1 MAGTNPYA
9 GGSIPSDV
17 YTKKEE
23 GYKSTIKEP
32 TKEQK
37 KNAKDAVNK
46 ATSNP
51 ATPGYVPSNVFTK
64 KEEGYTTKGNIDKT
78 RRTDKKTGALEKAGA
93 ALSNLGANL
102 FGDRDY
108 DYRGYSDEELEEMVK
123 KNPGSADAIVAQKE
137 LNKRNEAAGMATKAV
152 NVTNAQGGKDD
163 MRFSSG
169 SSIDDAKTFGDTKAK
184 DVPEL
189 LRERGID
196 PATTSREEAAKILAT
211 DAPETSAPAPA
222 PATNVGSGSG
232 AAPSA
237 NTEPEAV
244 SNGIST
250 DEPTEDLSTPSWQ
263 DTDTVIEAM
272 KNDINTRAAATPEM
286 KSIWQA
292 WKNGDID
299 KNTRNYF
306 MADAIAK
313 FAGDMGNISH
323 AQHANNMWAN
333 IESGNQINPME
344 NVKGENQ
351 WQDYLKTDWKEAQ
364 KLKNEARS
372 KEQLGNIDNQLE
384 VSKQR
389 GFDQYLA
396 NEKPEIL
403 KDSKWAK
410 MAKEDPDSYATLQ
423 QLGQMIDGKSPLTA
437 DQLGNLIDASGN
449 AKLGNEIGQKQLEM
463 LGLSKQ
469 QAEESLQALK
479 LANEVSKATK
489 DYQIAAQRYGVDSI
503 QAQNAAMWAQTAGQ
517 NLANSFNSRT
527 LDSRVKKGIYGGLGI
542 NAGPVNIDSGSAA
555 SILNGLGIPLPTGN

>member
-1 MAGTNPYA
+1 MADINPYA
-9 GGSIPSDV
+9 GGSIPANI

-23 GYKSTIKEP
+23 GY
-32 TKEQK
+32 
-37 KNAKDAVNK
+37 A
-46 ATSNP
+46 
-51 ATPGYVPSNVFTK
+51 
-64 KEEGYTTKGNIDKT
+64 TKGNAEKT
-78 RRTDKKTGALEKAGA
+78 RKKDDRNIFQKAGDKIKA
-93 ALSNLGANL
+93 KTNNAKATIL
-102 FGDRDY
+102 GDRAIDY
-108 DYRGYSDEELEEMVK
+108 SQHSDEKLQEMIK
-123 KNPGSADAIVAQKE
+123 KNPGSADAADAQRE
-137 LNKRNEAAGMATKAV
+137 LNRRNEAAGMATKAI
-152 NVTNAQGGKDD
+152 NITNAKGGKDD

-169 SSIDDAKTFGDTKAK
+169 NTLEDAATFGDTKAK
-184 DVPEL
+184 DVPEK
-189 LRERGID
+189 LRAIGKD
-196 PATTSREEAAKILAT
+196 PATTSREEASALLRTDNPVPAPVAT
-211 DAPETSAPAPA
+211 PSTGGVAPSAPAPTDSEPL
-222 PATNVGSGSG
+222 PA
-232 AAPSA
+232 
-237 NTEPEAV
+237 
-244 SNGIST
+244 GIST
-250 DEPTEDLSTPSWQ
+250 DEPTEDLSTPSWK
-263 DTDTVIEAM
+263 DTDEAVESI
-272 KNDINTRAAATPEM
+272 KNDINTKSAATPEM

-299 KNTRNYF
+299 KATRNYF
-306 MADAIAK
+306 LADAIAK

-333 IESGNQINPME
+333 IESGNQLNPME

-437 DQLGNLIDASGN
+437 DQLGNLIDAAGN
-449 AKLGNEIGQKQLEM
+449 AKLGNEVGQKQLEM
-463 LGLSKQ
+463 LGLSKD

-517 NLANSFNSRT
+517 NLSNAFNSRT

-555 SILNGLGIPLPTGN
+555 SILGGLGIPIPGGN

>member
-1 MAGTNPYA
+1 MADNKIVPGTRPANT
-9 GGSIPSDV
+9 
-17 YTKKEE
+17 YTNKE
-23 GYKSTIKEP
+23 
-32 TKEQK
+32 
-37 KNAKDAVNK
+37 A
-46 ATSNP
+46 
-51 ATPGYVPSNVFTK
+51 
-64 KEEGYTTKGNIDKT
+64 GYTTKGNAKKT
-78 RRTDKKTGALEKAGA
+78 RKKDDRNIFQKAGDKIKAKANNA
-93 ALSNLGANL
+93 AATV
-102 FGDRDY
+102 FGDRAIDY
-108 DYRGYSDEELEEMVK
+108 SQHSDEKLQEMIK
-123 KNPGSADAIVAQKE
+123 KNPGSADAANAQRE
-137 LNKRNEAAGMATKAV
+137 LNKRNEAAGMATKAI
-152 NVTNAQGGKDD
+152 NIKNTKGGTDD

-169 SSIDDAKTFGDTKAK
+169 NTIEDAQTFGDTKAK
-184 DVPEL
+184 DVPAKLEAM
-189 LRERGID
+189 GKD
-196 PATTSREEAAKILAT
+196 PATTSREEAAALLRT
-211 DAPETSAPAPA
+211 DNPAPA
-222 PATNVGSGSG
+222 PS
-232 AAPSA
+232 APSTPSAGGVGGTAPA
-237 NTEPEAV
+237 NPAPTDEAAL

-250 DEPTEDLSTPSWQ
+250 DEPTEDLSAPWKS
-263 DTDTVIEAM
+263 TDEAVESI
-272 KNDINTRAAATPEM
+272 KNDINTKAAATPEM

-299 KNTRNYF
+299 KATRNYF
-306 MADAIAK
+306 LADAIAK

-437 DQLGNLIDASGN
+437 DQLGNLIDAAGN
-449 AKLGNEIGQKQLEM
+449 AKLGNDVGQKQLEM
-463 LGLSKQ
+463 LGLSKD

-517 NLANSFNSRT
+517 NLSNAFNSRT

-555 SILNGLGIPLPTGN
+555 SILNGLGIPVPGGN

>member
-1 MAGTNPYA
+1 MADINPYA
-9 GGSIPSDV
+9 GGSRPANT
-17 YTKKEE
+17 YTNKE
-23 GYKSTIKEP
+23 
-32 TKEQK
+32 
-37 KNAKDAVNK
+37 A
-46 ATSNP
+46 
-51 ATPGYVPSNVFTK
+51 
-64 KEEGYTTKGNIDKT
+64 GYTTTIKGQNTNKNNPAKVQRMTDAKGNT
-78 RRTDKKTGALEKAGA
+78 TGYLLTDKKGNVLERQDAQGKVIKDDYNKVSGITGMETDKAASKTQDVVDA
-93 ALSNLGANL
+93 AGNKKGKLRLTSDDTVYKAEDAAGDTIKSN
-102 FGDRDY
+102 
-108 DYRGYSDEELEEMVK
+108 YSTMNAVTGMPDEENAPVNYL
-123 KNPGSADAIVAQKE
+123 DA
-137 LNKRNEAAGMATKAV
+137 NK
-152 NVTNAQGGKDD
+152 
-163 MRFSSG
+163 
-169 SSIDDAKTFGDTKAK
+169 
-184 DVPEL
+184 
-189 LRERGID
+189 
-196 PATTSREEAAKILAT
+196 PATTP
-211 DAPETSAPAPA
+211 APSTPSAGGVAPSAPAP
-222 PATNVGSGSG
+222 TD
-232 AAPSA
+232 
-237 NTEPEAV
+237 EAV
-244 SNGIST
+244 LSNGIST
-250 DEPTEDLSTPSWQ
+250 DEPTEDLSTPSWK
-263 DTDTVIEAM
+263 DTDEAVESI
-272 KNDINTRAAATPEM
+272 KNDINTKAATTPEM

-299 KNTRNYF
+299 KATRNYF
-306 MADAIAK
+306 LADAIAK

-333 IESGNQINPME
+333 IESGNQLNPME

-437 DQLGNLIDASGN
+437 DQLGNLIDAAGN
-449 AKLGNEIGQKQLEM
+449 AKLGNEVGQKQLEM
-463 LGLSKQ
+463 LGLSKD

-517 NLANSFNSRT
+517 NLSNAFNSRT

-555 SILNGLGIPLPTGN
+555 SILGGLGIPIPGGN